1 MKSLREERQ
10 LPLGGF
16 EPTTEGHAANADLV
30 GSSFSDGRSL
40 LTVAGVSHGNPGHV
54 VVVRERDGH
63 SWTMPGGIVRIILGP
78 AKRRRAA

>member
-16 EPTTEGHAANADLV
+16 EPGEGGAENADLV
-30 GSSFSDGRSL
+30 GSSFSDGRSS
-40 LTVAGVSHGNPGHV
+40 LTVAGVSHSKPGHV
-54 VVVRERDGH
+54 VVVREGDGH
-63 SWTMPGGIVRIILGP
+63 SWTMPAGIVRIILGP